1 VGNVGKT
8 TRIALIVALAAALLV
23 GVATAAPGA
32 APQAS
37 AASGANPYKGVK
49 NVILF
54 ISDGAGAAHFEL
66 GRGLNGGWLYRDRI
80 PWKGIGTLDT
90 TSLDG
95 VTDSAAAG
103 TALATGC
110 ETHNH
115 VLSMVPTDSG
125 YKAVETVLERA
136 MSNGKWAGLITDVA
150 INDAT
155 PAAFAAHVTDRY
167 SVEIAEQ
174 MQDQSIQILFG
185 AKNAG
190 PLTARPLLNLP
201 GVTYIE
207 SSQDL
212 APYFSGAKTW
222 TVPMYGLMGGAALTY
237 DLDRE
242 EEGVVGVEPTLPEMT
257 DAALKDLSRGKKGF
271 FLMVEGGAIDW
282 VAHARDPGSVGTE
295 VIEFDQAV
303 KVAYD
308 WAAKRG
314 DTLIV
319 VTSDHETGGLAVD
332 DATKY
337 KAIAEQKAT
346 TEYTW
351 NLIEKGEI
359 GIEEA
364 LITYMGVTGPTD
376 YEKWLVTEYGQM
388 GMSDVLSARD
398 RDNVTWGWSGGDDG
412 DHTLTPVPIRAWGP
426 GAERFNVTEKD
437 NEYVGIELKKAV
449 SN

>member
-1 VGNVGKT
+1 
-8 TRIALIVALAAALLV
+8 VALAAALLV

-32 APQAS
+32 APQAN

-54 ISDGAGAAHFEL
+54 ISDGAGAEHFEL

-115 VLSMVPTDSG
+115 VLSMVPTVSG
-125 YKAVETVLERA
+125 YAPVETVLERA
-136 MSNGKWAGLITDVA
+136 MLPAAGKWAGLITDVA

-155 PAAFAAHVTDRY
+155 PAAFAVHVTDRY

-185 AKNAG
+185 ATNAG
-190 PLTARPLLNLP
+190 PVTARPLLNLP

-207 SSQDL
+207 SSKDL
-212 APYFSGAKTW
+212 APYFSGKTW

-242 EEGVVGVEPTLPEMT
+242 EVGVDGVQPTLPEMT
-257 DAALKDLSRGKKGF
+257 EAALQNLSQNDDGF

-282 VAHARDPGSVGTE
+282 VAHNRDPGSVGTE

-332 DATKY
+332 GTTNYTAT
-337 KAIAEQKAT
+337 ARQKAT

-351 NLIEKGEI
+351 GLLEAGKITI
-359 GIEEA
+359 TQA
-364 LITYMGVTGPTD
+364 LITYMGVPKPTKA
-376 YEKWLVTEYGQM
+376 EIGLVTKYGQM
-388 GMSDVLSARD
+388 GLSDVLTA
-398 RDNVTWGWSGGDDG
+398 RDNVTWAWSGGDDG
-412 DHTLTPVPIRAWGP
+412 EHTATPVPILAWGP

-449 SN
+449 SSN

>member
-1 VGNVGKT
+1 
-8 TRIALIVALAAALLV
+8 
-23 GVATAAPGA
+23 
-32 APQAS
+32 
-37 AASGANPYKGVK
+37 
-49 NVILF
+49 
-54 ISDGAGAAHFEL
+54 
-66 GRGLNGGWLYRDRI
+66 
-80 PWKGIGTLDT
+80 
-90 TSLDG
+90 
-95 VTDSAAAG
+95 
-103 TALATGC
+103 
-110 ETHNH
+110 
-115 VLSMVPTDSG
+115 
-125 YKAVETVLERA
+125 
-136 MSNGKWAGLITDVA
+136 
-150 INDAT
+150 
-155 PAAFAAHVTDRY
+155 
-167 SVEIAEQ
+167 
-174 MQDQSIQILFG
+174 
-185 AKNAG
+185 
-190 PLTARPLLNLP
+190 
-201 GVTYIE
+201 
-207 SSQDL
+207 
-212 APYFSGAKTW
+212 
-222 TVPMYGLMGGAALTY
+222 
-237 DLDRE
+237 
-242 EEGVVGVEPTLPEMT
+242 
-257 DAALKDLSRGKKGF
+257 
-271 FLMVEGGAIDW
+271 MVEGGAIDW

>member
-1 VGNVGKT
+1 M
-8 TRIALIVALAAALLV
+8 ALAAALLV

-37 AASGANPYKGVK
+37 AANGDNPYAGVK

-54 ISDGAGAAHFEL
+54 ISDGAGSEHFEL
-66 GRGLNGGWLYRDRI
+66 GRGLNGGSLYRDSI
-80 PWKGIGTLDT
+80 PWEGIGTLDT

-95 VTDSAAAG
+95 VTDSAAAA
-103 TALATGC
+103 TALATGYA
-110 ETHNH
+110 THNG
-115 VLSMVPTDSG
+115 VLSMVPTGSG
-125 YKAVETVLERA
+125 YTRVETVLERA
-136 MSNGKWAGLITDVA
+136 MLPAAGKWAGLITDVA

-155 PAAFAAHVTDRY
+155 PAAFAVHVTDRY

-174 MQDQSIQILFG
+174 MRDQRIQVLFG

-190 PLTARPLLNLP
+190 PVTARPLLNLP
-201 GVTYIE
+201 GVTYIK

-242 EEGVVGVEPTLPEMT
+242 EVGVDGVQPTLPEMT
-257 DAALKDLSRGKKGF
+257 EAALRNLSRDADGF

-282 VAHARDPGSVGTE
+282 VAHNRDPGSVGTE

-308 WAAKRG
+308 WAQARGVG

-332 DATKY
+332 GTTNY
-337 KAIAEQKAT
+337 TAIARQKAST
-346 TEYTW
+346 DYTW
-351 NLIEKGEI
+351 NLIKNGKI
-359 GIEEA
+359 TITQA
-364 LITYMGVTGPTD
+364 LITYMGVPEPTRA
-376 YEKWLVTEYGQM
+376 EINRVKKNGET
-388 GMSDVLSARD
+388 GMSDVVSARD
-398 RDNVTWGWSGGDDG
+398 SVTWAWSGKDDG
-412 DHTLTPVPIRAWGP
+412 DHTMTPVPVRAWGP
-426 GAERFNVTEKD
+426 GAERFNVTEID
-437 NEYVGIELKKAV
+437 NEYVGRQLMQAV